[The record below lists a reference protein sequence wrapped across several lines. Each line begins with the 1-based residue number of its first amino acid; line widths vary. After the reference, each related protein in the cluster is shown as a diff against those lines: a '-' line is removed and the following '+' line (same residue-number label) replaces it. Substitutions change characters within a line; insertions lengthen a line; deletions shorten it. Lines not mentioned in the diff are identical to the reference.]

1 MGGFEKQQEV
11 INKAEEEDEVSNEE
25 IYKELNNVFMR
36 GIVVFN
42 NYHSSGEC
50 EKADCTFHNM
60 GNSF

>member
-11 INKAEEEDEVSNEE
+11 INKAEEEQESSNEK

-42 NYHSSGEC
+42 NYH
-50 EKADCTFHNM
+50 
-60 GNSF
+60 